1 MNSPTRRYN
10 QQEYGNIQNLTL
22 IIQFFTKKRGTSEFE
37 EYKGKYL
44 SDFILYSNIIM
55 QSQYKQDLIN
65 LLLSSG
71 EDLLRPI
78 FQFLLDSKSQIR

>member
-1 MNSPTRRYN
+1 
-10 QQEYGNIQNLTL
+10 
-22 IIQFFTKKRGTSEFE
+22 
-37 EYKGKYL
+37 
-44 SDFILYSNIIM
+44 M